1 MLTLQVLVLSLQSL
15 QMIQSLLVG
24 VLHLEEFSAHR
35 ASLLLSSFQLSLAL
49 LILLLP
55 LCQNLAKS
63 MGFSLQLIEREFS
76 IVNMLQLYCN

>member
-24 VLHLEEFSAHR
+24 VLQLEQFSAHR
-35 ASLLLSSFQLSLAL
+35 ASLLLSSFQLSLTL

-55 LCQNLAKS
+55 LCQYLGRIHGIFISSN
-63 MGFSLQLIEREFS
+63 
-76 IVNMLQLYCN
+76 

>member
-55 LCQNLAKS
+55 LCQNLGES
-63 MGFSLQLIEREFS
+63 MAFSLEVIDEELS
-76 IVNMLQLYCN
+76 N

>member
-55 LCQNLAKS
+55 LCQNLGES
-63 MGFSLQLIEREFS
+63 MGFSSEVIDEEF
-76 IVNMLQLYCN
+76 